1 MKRKPK
7 IISEERI
14 ITVVQKLSNAVDS
27 EPTFTNIANYI
38 GGSLNDIKP
47 SLDHYTSLDVLT
59 VDPVNKQSNIWKLKK
74 NNKRGKI
81 EKTYDQYKIQLDDLL
96 GKLSNKKII
105 TTSKEEIRKKIES
118 DYWKLIFK
126 FENVSEFYVDLLIQK
141 DRTNNTSFCD
151 FLDLIIKKINN
162 LIDKSLKNLFE
173 NRPPPEIKF
182 LKKEFSKKQGLH
194 K

>member
-1 MKRKPK
+1 M
-7 IISEERI
+7 
-14 ITVVQKLSNAVDS
+14 
-27 EPTFTNIANYI
+27 
-38 GGSLNDIKP
+38 
-47 SLDHYTSLDVLT
+47 LDVLT
-59 VDPVNKQSNIWKLKK
+59 CKKLNKQSNIWKLKK

-81 EKTYDQYKIQLDDLL
+81 EKTYDQYKIQLYDLL
-96 GKLSNKKII
+96 GKLSDKQII

-151 FLDLIIKKINN
+151 FLDRTIKKINN
-162 LIDKSLKNLFE
+162 LIDKSLKNLFK

-182 LKKEFSKKQGLH
+182 LKRELKKIQGFG